1 MKRRVRPRNYWFASL
16 AAKRG
21 SIRPRHLY
29 RVSKERSVRRKAI
42 IGGVISLLFLYLAL
56 RKVDYSELWATLQNA
71 QWAYLIPNLIMVVGV
86 MFIRAWRWQMI
97 LKPVGKVSYNR
108 VYTSTMIGF
117 MVNNVL
123 PARLGEIARAVSLGL
138 KTGLSRSAS
147 LATIIVERVYD
158 SLTLLLFLWLVFAF
172 SRISEISEVGRIRYV
187 GWAFLIGTGV
197 LIVLLALLQYRN
209 STVVRM
215 AAFVT
220 RPLPERYQVQARDII
235 EKFALGL
242 RVHHDWPTTGGVAVS
257 SLVLWFVMGISNY
270 FVFMALR
277 LEGLPWEA
285 SFVVLVVVSLMISI
299 PATAGYIGV
308 FHWATQ
314 ISLQIYGVPKSQ
326 AVAAAIVLHAAQ
338 YIPIT
343 LLGIYYLR
351 KEHLQLRTVGGG
363 KIVAEPPVEDPQ

>member
-1 MKRRVRPRNYWFASL
+1 M
-16 AAKRG
+16 
-21 SIRPRHLY
+21 
-29 RVSKERSVRRKAI
+29 RRKAI
-42 IGGVISLLFLYLAL
+42 IGGIVSLVFLYLAL
-56 RKVDYSELWATLQNA
+56 RKVDYNELWVTLQNT
-71 QWAYLIPNLIMVVGV
+71 QWVYLIPNLLMVVGV

-97 LKPVGKVSYNR
+97 LRPVGKVSYNR

-138 KTGLSRSAS
+138 KTGLSRSAT
-147 LATIIVERVYD
+147 LATIIIERVYD
-158 SLTLLLFLWLVFAF
+158 SITLLLFLWLVFAF
-172 SRISEISEVGRIRYV
+172 SRISEIAEVGRIRYL

-209 STVVRM
+209 ATVVRIVR
-215 AAFVT
+215 FLT
-220 RPLPERYQVQARDII
+220 KPLPERIQAQAREIV

-242 RVHHDWPTTGGVAVS
+242 RIHHNWPTTGGVAMS
-257 SLVLWFVMGISNY
+257 SIVLWFVMGISNY
-270 FVFMALR
+270 FVFLALR

-314 ISLQIYGVPKSQ
+314 ISLQIYGVPKTQ

-351 KEHLQLRTVGGG
+351 KEHLALSTVGGG
-363 KIVAEPPVEDPQ
+363 KDSGAAVPPAGSARVSP